1 MLQRNIPEIGR
12 NQVKTEQV
20 KKRYVNRDLS
30 WLSFNSRVLQEAADE
45 GVPLIERLRFLG
57 IYSNNNDEFFRVRVA
72 GIRRL
77 VKSGVK
83 YVFGTEEAPLK
94 VLKKINEIVLSNQ
107 KEFNRIYAEL
117 IDKLEKENIFLLDE
131 TELDDEQSIYV
142 KNYFQE
148 KVHPALV
155 PLMVQQTNSFPVL
168 REKSVYF
175 AVKLF
180 RSSTSEAEFSLLEIP
195 TDAVP
200 RFIPL
205 PRKGNKRYLI
215 ILDDVIRHCFRE
227 LYAVL
232 NYDKIEGYAMKITRD
247 AELDFEESVSQTFLD
262 KIKKSLKK
270 RKTAHAVRL
279 AFDQTMPE
287 DLKKFF
293 LQKMGATRYYSLIP
307 GGRYHNS
314 NDFMDFPAMGRDDLL
329 YPKQQFVPHR
339 KLEIHKSILRKIDEG
354 DVLLHYPYHSFNYF
368 ISLLREA
375 AIDPAVKSI
384 NLTVYRLAKNSRVV
398 NALINAAK
406 NGKRV
411 NVVVELQARFDEAA
425 NIKWAGILSEEG
437 VNVVFGPHRLK
448 VHSKL
453 CLIER
458 IDNEV
463 ARYYLSVGTGN
474 FNEKTAE
481 LYSDLT
487 LFTAHSAITLEAK
500 KVFDALIDKTNHLPK
515 TRRLILSP
523 TDLRPRLMRYI
534 DSEIKNKKLGKPAL
548 VFLKLNSLVDVD
560 LIEKLYEAGQAGV
573 EVKLI
578 IRGICSL
585 IPGKKGLSENISAI
599 SILDRFLEHSRVYV
613 FGNAGRE
620 RVYISSADWMNR
632 NLDSRVEVSC
642 PVYNKKIRNKI
653 LKVMD
658 LQWNDN
664 VKARSLNH
672 GKLNR
677 KKASKKG
684 DAPLRSQHEIYSL
697 YI

>member
-1 MLQRNIPEIGR
+1 MIQKDGKVENPAVLPAVSG
-12 NQVKTEQV
+12 
-20 KKRYVNRDLS
+20 KKRYINRDLS

-45 GVPLIERLRFLG
+45 GVPLIERMRFLG

-83 YVFGTEEAPLK
+83 EVFGTKESPLK
-94 VLKKINEIVLSNQ
+94 VLKKINEIVLANQ
-107 KEFNRIYAEL
+107 KEFNRIYSEL
-117 IDKLEKENIFLLDE
+117 IVKLESENIYLLDE
-131 TELDDEQSIYV
+131 NELDTEQSEYV

-148 KVHPALV
+148 EVHPALV
-155 PLMVQQTNSFPVL
+155 PLMVQQTPSFPVL

-175 AVKLF
+175 AVKLM
-180 RSSTSEAEFSLLEIP
+180 RTSTLDAEYSLLEIP
-195 TDAVP
+195 SGAVP

-215 ILDDVIRHCFRE
+215 FLDDVIRHCFRE

-247 AELDFEESVSQTFLD
+247 SELDFEESVSQTLLD

-279 AFDQTMPE
+279 TFDKTMPE
-287 DLKKFF
+287 DLQKFF
-293 LQKMGATRYYSLIP
+293 LHKMGATRYDSLIP

-314 NDFMDFPAMGRDDLL
+314 NDFMSFPAMGRSDLL
-329 YPKQQFVPHR
+329 FPKQHFVPHK
-339 KLEIHKSILRKIDEG
+339 KLEVHKSILSKMDEG
-354 DVLLHYPYHSFNYF
+354 DILLHYPYHSFNYF

-375 AIDPAVKSI
+375 AIDPAVTSI

-406 NGKRV
+406 NGKKV

-453 CLIER
+453 CLIESVQN
-458 IDNEV
+458 D
-463 ARYYLSVGTGN
+463 ATRYYLSVGTGN

-487 LFTAHSAITLEAK
+487 LFTAHYAITLEAK
-500 KVFDALIDKTNHLPK
+500 KIFDTLIGKTNHLPK

-523 TDLRPRLMRYI
+523 TDLRPRLLRYI
-534 DSEIKNKKLGKPAL
+534 DDEISNKKRGKPAQI
-548 VFLKLNSLVDVD
+548 FLKLNSLVDVE
-560 LIEKLYEAGQAGV
+560 LIDKLYEAGREGV

-578 IRGICSL
+578 VRGICSL

-613 FGNAGRE
+613 FANGGRE

-642 PVYNKKIRNKI
+642 PVYDKKIRKTI
-653 LKVMD
+653 LKFLQ
-658 LQWNDN
+658 LQWSDN
-664 VKARSLNH
+664 KKARSLNQ
-672 GKLNR
+672 GKLNQ
-677 KKASKKG
+677 KHIPQKG
-684 DAPLRSQHEIYSL
+684 ERIVQSQIETYTIYE
-697 YI
+697 